1 MKTRTILSLVLLL
14 GCFSIGW
21 AADHVKGNGKLTTRK
36 ITVEDYNEIKLDDV
50 IEFQYEQSDG
60 PANIEITIDKNL
72 HQYVDI
78 NTKDRVLRIGFKGAK
93 VDHYTKFVVKSNSK
107 WLSKALI
114 AGNANFVVNSPI
126 SGDETLVKASGSSTV
141 VFKGA
146 VTVGKMDMNAS
157 GQAKITVS
165 ELETDHVEC
174 DIDGSGTIT
183 VNKGNA
189 KTGKYSILNKGFIH
203 AFGLAVPD
211 LTCKVTGT
219 GSAEV
224 HPTDNLK
231 VNVIGKGQ
239 VRYKGPTAVQ
249 QKIIGKGTVEEV
261 Q

>member
-1 MKTRTILSLVLLL
+1 MKTRTILSLILLL

-36 ITVEDYNEIKLDDV
+36 ITVDDYNEIKLDGV
-50 IEFQYEQSDG
+50 IDFQYKQTEG
-60 PANIEITIDKNL
+60 PSTIEITVDQNL
-72 HQYVDI
+72 HQYVNID
-78 NTKDRVLRIGFKGAK
+78 TKDRVLRIGFKGAK
-93 VDHYTKFVVKSNSK
+93 VDHYTKFIVTSNSK
-107 WLSKALI
+107 WLSRADI
-114 AGNANFVVNSPI
+114 AGNASFAVNSPI
-126 SGDETLVKASGSSTV
+126 SGDETVVKATGSSTV
-141 VFKGA
+141 IFKEPVTIGKIDIKA
-146 VTVGKMDMNAS
+146 AGDAKVTVN
-157 GQAKITVS
+157 
-165 ELETDHVEC
+165 ELEAGRVEC

-183 VNKGNA
+183 VKKGNA
-189 KTGKYSILNKGFIH
+189 KSGKYSILSKGFIH

-211 LTCKVTGT
+211 LTCKVTGN

-224 HPTDNLK
+224 HATDNLK